1 MARVPKT
8 KNKRINMAKAFDDM
22 CAGIVPGTEEERGV
36 TIVRTAMRVAMDE
49 EHDQY
54 GPQSRF
60 IIDHM
65 LGRAT
70 QKVEVSTPT
79 GIQVDMSGGAMTFL
93 GIKSI
98 KGVYTD
104 EDGDQSE
111 TTVTAEVERS
121 ED

>member
-1 MARVPKT
+1 MADKPKS
-8 KNKRINMAKAFDDM
+8 KRLNMAKACDDM
-22 CAGIVPGTEEERGV
+22 CAGIVPGSQEERGV

-79 GIQVDMSGGAMTFL
+79 GIQLDMSGAALTMMGLKSVTGTF
-93 GIKSI
+93 
-98 KGVYTD
+98 T
-104 EDGDQSE
+104 DGDGDSSE
-111 TTVTAEVERS
+111 VTVRPEQEPN
-121 ED
+121 E